1 MRYKKPIC
9 TKTSYYRHY
18 KEVKMSI
25 KKHIN
30 FTPFTQAEIASIMD
44 IRHTV
49 KPRQQLYTSSGVKV
63 YMMTLPKE

>member
-1 MRYKKPIC
+1 
-9 TKTSYYRHY
+9 
-18 KEVKMSI
+18 MSI

-30 FTPFTQAEIASIMD
+30 FTPFTQAEIASIMA
-44 IRHTV
+44 IRHTI